1 MVLKTKDYIFI
12 FIVIAGLLIFGYQK
26 IFGPNDNEMDKKK
39 IIRVGS
45 SSVVVDVVSEQEEM
59 RKGLGGREMM
69 KANEGMLFVH
79 GAPGQRQYSMRDMM
93 FNLDFIF
100 ILDDTVVDIAKNVSY
115 LYKGKIAGAT
125 KYNYVLE
132 VNAGWTRNNDVKI
145 GTKVEID

>member
-1 MVLKTKDYIFI
+1 MDLKIKDYIFI

-26 IFGPNDNEMDKKK
+26 IFSPNNDEINKQKVIK
-39 IIRVGS
+39 VGTTR
-45 SSVVVDVVSEQEEM
+45 VVVDVVSEQEEM
-59 RKGLGGREMM
+59 RKGLGGRETM

-79 GAPGQRQYSMRDMM
+79 GMPGQRQYSMRDMM

-115 LYKGKIAGAT
+115 LYQGKIVGAT
-125 KYNYVLE
+125 NYNYVLE
-132 VNAGWTRNNDVKI
+132 VNSGWARNNDVKI